1 MKPVFDKHKEI
12 FKTTIT
18 ANSDSLAALYEDCIS
33 FCPIFTWTN
42 NPPTT
47 LSEAPAL
54 HCLLLNLV
62 SKDIIYPYRA
72 AGLNKA
78 SIKKLL
84 LKKFL
89 SDLHVDIFKTLW
101 HARSTEWKKWKQEH
115 QITKTTFTTYRKRK
129 CHHDEDH
136 FSGPSNESARVSDSH
151 GYINP
156 SNDSRRVLDSFILW
170 IYLTSSNFRHNLP
183 WMSSLN
189 IDLSSAIFTRSH
201 NRFNYSLFYLNI

>member
-18 ANSDSLAALYEDCIS
+18 ANSDSLTALYEDCIS

-47 LSEAPAL
+47 LSEAPTL
-54 HCLLLNLV
+54 HCLLLNLI

-72 AGLNKA
+72 ASLNKA
-78 SIKKLL
+78 SIKKSSLRYL
-84 LKKFL
+84 QNFMACTEVPNGKNGNRNTK
-89 SDLHVDIFKTLW
+89 SRRQ
-101 HARSTEWKKWKQEH
+101 RSRL
-115 QITKTTFTTYRKRK
+115 TYRKRK
-129 CHHDEDH
+129 RHHEDH

-156 SNDSRRVLDSFILW
+156 FNDSRRALDNSILW
-170 IYLTSSNFRHNLP
+170 IYLTSSNFRHGC
-183 WMSSLN
+183 
-189 IDLSSAIFTRSH
+189 H
-201 NRFNYSLFYLNI
+201 H